1 MPSRRQIREAAVQFL
16 YSADLE
22 GGAPAADYRE
32 TFWELLTVPD
42 RRKLL
47 HSTFRALEHITQGR
61 VDRLLELSDRAPNAL
76 ARLSASAD
84 TADLKKDLQD
94 ILRTESQW
102 TMQWEKIVK
111 LPLHDVDNDAVVDQL
126 EAALTTLYAI
136 DRALIS
142 ARLRFQQSLAD
153 FPSLRPLV
161 EPALASMRRL
171 QRFSDRVQM
180 LENPQN
186 YPEQSDLK
194 HICNSKSELL
204 ALRSETD
211 HMVDIVLNNKARIDE
226 AISRVVQNFAP
237 ERIDPVDRA
246 ILRLS
251 TSELLTRPEIAPG
264 ILINEAIDLAK
275 KFGSNDSGRFVNGIL
290 DQIAKERVEAQA

>member
-1 MPSRRQIREAAVQFL
+1 MPSRRQIREATVQFL

-32 TFWELLTVPD
+32 TFWDLLTVPD

-76 ARLSASAD
+76 ARLSASAE
-84 TADLKKDLQD
+84 TANLKKELQD
-94 ILRTESQW
+94 MLRTESQW

-126 EAALTTLYAI
+126 ESALSTLYAI
-136 DRALIS
+136 DRAVTS
-142 ARLRFQQSLAD
+142 SRLRFQQDLAD
-153 FPSLRPLV
+153 HPSLQPLL
-161 EPALASMRRL
+161 EPALASIRRL
-171 QRFSDRVQM
+171 QRISDRVQM
-180 LENPQN
+180 LENPQDH
-186 YPEQSDLK
+186 PEQSDLK
-194 HICNSKSELL
+194 HICSSKTELL
-204 ALRSETD
+204 ALRRETD
-211 HMVDIVLNNKARIDE
+211 HMVDVVLENKVRIDE
-226 AISRVVQNFAP
+226 TLASIVENFAP

-251 TSELLTRPEIAPG
+251 ASELLTRPDMAPG
-264 ILINEAIDLAK
+264 ILINEAVDLAK
-275 KFGSNDSGRFVNGIL
+275 KFGSSDSGRFVNGIL
-290 DQIAKERVEAQA
+290 DQIAKQRV

>member
-1 MPSRRQIREAAVQFL
+1 MPSRRQIREATVQFL

-32 TFWELLTVPD
+32 TFWDLLTVPD

-76 ARLSASAD
+76 ARLSASAE
-84 TADLKKDLQD
+84 TANLKKELQD
-94 ILRTESQW
+94 MLRTESQW

-126 EAALTTLYAI
+126 ESALSTLYAI
-136 DRALIS
+136 DRAVTS
-142 ARLRFQQSLAD
+142 SRLRFQQDLAD
-153 FPSLRPLV
+153 HPSLRPLL
-161 EPALASMRRL
+161 EPALASIRRL
-171 QRFSDRVQM
+171 QRISDRVQM
-180 LENPQN
+180 LENPQDH
-186 YPEQSDLK
+186 PEQSDLK
-194 HICNSKSELL
+194 HICSSKTELL
-204 ALRSETD
+204 ALRRETD
-211 HMVDIVLNNKARIDE
+211 HMVDVVLENKVRIDE
-226 AISRVVQNFAP
+226 TLASIVENFAP

-251 TSELLTRPEIAPG
+251 ASELLTRPDMAPG
-264 ILINEAIDLAK
+264 ILINEAVDLAK
-275 KFGSNDSGRFVNGIL
+275 KFGSSDSGRFVNGIL
-290 DQIAKERVEAQA
+290 DQIAKQRV

>member
-32 TFWELLTVPD
+32 TFWDLLTVPD

-76 ARLSASAD
+76 ARLSASAE
-84 TADLKKDLQD
+84 TANLKKELQD
-94 ILRTESQW
+94 MLRTESQW

-126 EAALTTLYAI
+126 ESALSTLYAI
-136 DRALIS
+136 DRAVTS
-142 ARLRFQQSLAD
+142 SRLRFQQDLAD
-153 FPSLRPLV
+153 HPSLRPLL
-161 EPALASMRRL
+161 EPALASIRRL
-171 QRFSDRVQM
+171 QRISDRVQM
-180 LENPQN
+180 LENPQDH
-186 YPEQSDLK
+186 PEQSDLK
-194 HICNSKSELL
+194 HICSSKTELL
-204 ALRSETD
+204 ALRRETD
-211 HMVDIVLNNKARIDE
+211 HMVDVVLENKVRIDE
-226 AISRVVQNFAP
+226 ALASIVENFAP

-251 TSELLTRPEIAPG
+251 ASELLTRPEMAPG
-264 ILINEAIDLAK
+264 ILINEAVDLAK
-275 KFGSNDSGRFVNGIL
+275 KFGSSDSGRFVNGIL
-290 DQIAKERVEAQA
+290 DQIAKQRV

>member
-32 TFWELLTVPD
+32 TFWDLLTVPD

-76 ARLSASAD
+76 ARLSASAE
-84 TADLKKDLQD
+84 TANLKKELQD
-94 ILRTESQW
+94 MLRTESQW

-126 EAALTTLYAI
+126 ESALSTLYAI
-136 DRALIS
+136 DRAVTS
-142 ARLRFQQSLAD
+142 SRLRFKQDLAD
-153 FPSLRPLV
+153 HPSLRPLL
-161 EPALASMRRL
+161 EPALASIRRL
-171 QRFSDRVQM
+171 QRISDRVQM
-180 LENPQN
+180 LENPQDH
-186 YPEQSDLK
+186 PEQSDLK
-194 HICNSKSELL
+194 HICSSKTELL
-204 ALRSETD
+204 ALRRETD
-211 HMVDIVLNNKARIDE
+211 HMVDVVLENKVRIDE
-226 AISRVVQNFAP
+226 TLASIVENFAP

-251 TSELLTRPEIAPG
+251 ASELLTRPEMAPG
-264 ILINEAIDLAK
+264 ILINEAVDLAK
-275 KFGSNDSGRFVNGIL
+275 KFGSSDSGRFVNGIL
-290 DQIAKERVEAQA
+290 DQIAKQRV

>member
-32 TFWELLTVPD
+32 TFWDLLTVPD
-42 RRKLL
+42 RRMLL

-76 ARLSASAD
+76 ARLSASAE
-84 TADLKKDLQD
+84 TANLKKELQD
-94 ILRTESQW
+94 MLRTESQW

-126 EAALTTLYAI
+126 ESALSTLYAI
-136 DRALIS
+136 DRAVTS
-142 ARLRFQQSLAD
+142 SRLRFQQDLAD
-153 FPSLRPLV
+153 HPSLRPLL
-161 EPALASMRRL
+161 EPALASIRRL
-171 QRFSDRVQM
+171 QRISDRVQM
-180 LENPQN
+180 LENPQDH
-186 YPEQSDLK
+186 PEQSDLK
-194 HICNSKSELL
+194 HICSSKTELL
-204 ALRSETD
+204 ALRRETD
-211 HMVDIVLNNKARIDE
+211 HMVDVVLENKVRIDE
-226 AISRVVQNFAP
+226 TLASIVENFAP

-251 TSELLTRPEIAPG
+251 ASELLTRPEMAPG
-264 ILINEAIDLAK
+264 ILINEAVDLAK
-275 KFGSNDSGRFVNGIL
+275 KFGSSDSGRFVNGIL
-290 DQIAKERVEAQA
+290 DQIAKQRV

>member
-32 TFWELLTVPD
+32 TFWDLLTVPD

-76 ARLSASAD
+76 ARLSASAE
-84 TADLKKDLQD
+84 TANLKKELQD
-94 ILRTESQW
+94 MLRTESQW

-126 EAALTTLYAI
+126 ESALSTLYAI
-136 DRALIS
+136 DRAVTS
-142 ARLRFQQSLAD
+142 SRLRFQQDLAD
-153 FPSLRPLV
+153 HPSLQPLL
-161 EPALASMRRL
+161 EPALASIRRL
-171 QRFSDRVQM
+171 QRISDRVQM
-180 LENPQN
+180 LENPQDH
-186 YPEQSDLK
+186 PEQSDLK
-194 HICNSKSELL
+194 HICSSKTELL
-204 ALRSETD
+204 ALRRETD
-211 HMVDIVLNNKARIDE
+211 HMVDVVLENKVRIDE
-226 AISRVVQNFAP
+226 TLASIVENFAP

-251 TSELLTRPEIAPG
+251 ASELLTRPEMAPG
-264 ILINEAIDLAK
+264 ILINEAVDLAK
-275 KFGSNDSGRFVNGIL
+275 KFGSSDSGRFVNGIL
-290 DQIAKERVEAQA
+290 DQIAKQRV